1 MSQPTLIQFVWITI
15 SVVGGMFA
23 IVLVATVGHKSYVQ
37 LRTSYERRQRAVF
50 LPKIHAYIH
59 ADSGP
64 FSLFIAGPLG
74 SWDRRVILWTLL
86 DQIRYVR
93 GKVQQR
99 ITNAFE
105 DLGFVEAERRKLTDR
120 RWANRVEGAEKLG
133 RMMSRRPLRDL
144 MRLMDDPVPEVR
156 IRAAKALGAIGG
168 LEAVESLLAALRDTN
183 RWSALRIGD
192 ILATLGEAAVDPL
205 LREVPKLPP
214 QARVPAIDILGRLR
228 SPKAVRL
235 LEDLLSDPHEN
246 ARARAAHSLGV
257 IGDPRA
263 AAKLVQALADPEWP
277 VRAMAAKALGLLP
290 GTTGVPELKT
300 ALGDRE
306 WWVRSNAALALGS
319 KGEKGYQ
326 ALAGLL
332 DSPDAYAAQRAAS
345 MLQEAG
351 VFDRFVGSLVDGT
364 PRERAA
370 ARKLLGKLI
379 VLQRTDLLQ
388 DIAQRH
394 DDPAVR
400 EAVTA
405 LLTTHSDLA
414 AAAAG

>member
-1 MSQPTLIQFVWITI
+1 MSQATLVQFVWIVI
-15 SVVGGMFA
+15 VVVGSMFGL
-23 IVLVATVGHKSYVQ
+23 VLLVTLGHKLLVQ
-37 LRTSYERRQRAVF
+37 IRTGYERRQRAVF

-59 ADSGP
+59 ADTGHFGQYIP
-64 FSLFIAGPLG
+64 GPLG
-74 SWDRRVILWTLL
+74 VWDRRVILWTLL

-93 GKVQQR
+93 GRVQHR
-99 ITNAFE
+99 ITAAFE
-105 DLGFVEAERRKLTDR
+105 ELGFVDAERRKLADR
-120 RWANRVEGAEKLG
+120 RWVNRVEGAEKLG
-133 RMMSRRPLRDL
+133 RMMSRRPLPELVQL
-144 MRLMDDPVPEVR
+144 MRDPVPEVR

-168 LEAVESLLAALRDTN
+168 LEAVESLLGALKDTN
-183 RWSALRIGD
+183 RWSALRIAD

-205 LREVPKLPP
+205 LREVPKLPAM
-214 QARVPAIDILGRLR
+214 ARVPAIDILGRLR

-235 LEDLLSDPHEN
+235 LEDLLNDSHDN

-263 AAKLVQALADPEWP
+263 APKLVLALKDSEWP
-277 VRAMAAKALGLLP
+277 VRAMAAKALGMLP

-351 VFDRFVGSLVDGT
+351 VFDRFVGKLVDGT

-370 ARKLLGKLI
+370 ARKLLGKL
-379 VLQRTDLLQ
+379 VMLQRTDLLQ
-388 DIAQRH
+388 DIASRH

-400 EAVTA
+400 EAVTG
-405 LLTTHSDLA
+405 LLTA
-414 AAAAG
+414 QAEPVAAAG

>member
-1 MSQPTLIQFVWITI
+1 VSQATLVQFVWIVI
-15 SVVGGMFA
+15 VVVGSMFGL
-23 IVLVATVGHKSYVQ
+23 VLLVTLGHKLLVQ
-37 LRTSYERRQRAVF
+37 IRTGYERRQRAVF

-59 ADSGP
+59 ADTGHFGQYIP
-64 FSLFIAGPLG
+64 GPLG
-74 SWDRRVILWTLL
+74 VWDRRVILWTLL

-93 GKVQQR
+93 GRVQHR
-99 ITNAFE
+99 ITAAFE
-105 DLGFVEAERRKLTDR
+105 ELGFVDAERRKLADR
-120 RWANRVEGAEKLG
+120 RWVNRVEGAEKLG
-133 RMMSRRPLRDL
+133 RMMSRRPLPELVLL
-144 MRLMDDPVPEVR
+144 MHDPVPEVR

-168 LEAVESLLAALRDTN
+168 LEAVESLLGALKDTN
-183 RWSALRIGD
+183 RWSALRIAD

-205 LREVPKLPP
+205 LREVPKLPAM
-214 QARVPAIDILGRLR
+214 ARVPAIDILGRLR

-235 LEDLLSDPHEN
+235 LEDLLNDSHDN

-263 AAKLVQALADPEWP
+263 APKLVLALKDSEWP
-277 VRAMAAKALGLLP
+277 VRAMAAKALGMLP

-351 VFDRFVGSLVDGT
+351 VFDRFVGKLVDGT

-370 ARKLLGKLI
+370 ARKLLGKL
-379 VLQRTDLLQ
+379 VMLQRTDLLQ
-388 DIAQRH
+388 DIASRH

-400 EAVTA
+400 EAVTG
-405 LLTTHSDLA
+405 LLTA
-414 AAAAG
+414 QAEPVAAAG

>member
-1 MSQPTLIQFVWITI
+1 VSQATLVQFVWIVI
-15 SVVGGMFA
+15 VVVGSMFGL
-23 IVLVATVGHKSYVQ
+23 VLLVTLGHKLLVQ
-37 LRTSYERRQRAVF
+37 IRTGYERRQRAVF

-59 ADSGP
+59 ADTGHFGQYIP
-64 FSLFIAGPLG
+64 GPLG
-74 SWDRRVILWTLL
+74 VWDRRVILWTLL

-93 GKVQQR
+93 GRVQHR
-99 ITNAFE
+99 ITAAFE
-105 DLGFVEAERRKLTDR
+105 ELGFVDAERRKLADR
-120 RWANRVEGAEKLG
+120 RWVNRVEGAEKLG
-133 RMMSRRPLRDL
+133 RMMSRRPLPELVQL
-144 MRLMDDPVPEVR
+144 MRDPVPEVR

-168 LEAVESLLAALRDTN
+168 LEAVESLLGALKDTN
-183 RWSALRIGD
+183 RWSALRIAD

-205 LREVPKLPP
+205 LREVPKLPAM
-214 QARVPAIDILGRLR
+214 ARVPAIDILGRLR

-235 LEDLLSDPHEN
+235 LEDLLNDSHDN

-263 AAKLVQALADPEWP
+263 APKLVLALKDSEWP
-277 VRAMAAKALGLLP
+277 VRAMAAKALGMLP

-351 VFDRFVGSLVDGT
+351 VFDRFVGKLVDGT

-370 ARKLLGKLI
+370 ARKLLGKL
-379 VLQRTDLLQ
+379 VMLQRTDLLQ
-388 DIAQRH
+388 DIASRH

-400 EAVTA
+400 EAVTG
-405 LLTTHSDLA
+405 LLTA
-414 AAAAG
+414 QAEPVAAAG

>member
-1 MSQPTLIQFVWITI
+1 MSQTTLIQFVW
-15 SVVGGMFA
+15 VVIIVVASMFA
-23 IVLVATVGHKSYVQ
+23 LVLMVTLGHKLLVQ
-37 LRTSYERRQRAVF
+37 IRSSYERRQRAF
-50 LPKIHAYIH
+50 YLPKIHQYIH
-59 ADSGP
+59 ADTGHFGFYIP
-64 FSLFIAGPLG
+64 GPLG

-93 GKVQQR
+93 GRVQHR
-99 ITNAFE
+99 ITAAFE
-105 DLGFVEAERRKLTDR
+105 ELGFVESERRKLTHR
-120 RWANRVEGAEKLG
+120 RWVNRVEGAEHLG
-133 RMMSRRPLRDL
+133 RMMSRRPLPDL
-144 MRLMDDPVPEVR
+144 VKLMQDPIPEVR

-168 LEAVESLLAALRDTN
+168 LEAVESLLGALKDTN
-183 RWSALRIGD
+183 RWSALRIAD
-192 ILATLGEAAVDPL
+192 ILATLGESAVDPL
-205 LREVPKLPP
+205 LAEVPRLPP
-214 QARVPAIDILGRLR
+214 IARVPAIDILGRLR

-235 LEDLLSDPHEN
+235 LEQLLSDPHDN

-263 AAKLVQALADPEWP
+263 APKLVLALKDAEWP

-290 GTTGVPELKT
+290 GTSGVPELKK

-332 DSPDAYAAQRAAS
+332 DSPDTYAAQRAAS

-351 VFDRFVGSLVDGT
+351 VFDRFVSKLVDGT

-370 ARKLLGKLI
+370 ARKLLGKL
-379 VLQRTDLLQ
+379 VMLQRTDLLQ
-388 DIAQRH
+388 DIASRH
-394 DDPAVR
+394 EDPEVR
-400 EAVTA
+400 EAVSE
-405 LLTTHSDLA
+405 LLATQTEA
-414 AAAAG
+414 VAAAG

>member
-1 MSQPTLIQFVWITI
+1 MNQATLVQFVWIVI
-15 SVVGGMFA
+15 VVVGSMFGL
-23 IVLVATVGHKSYVQ
+23 VLLVTLGHKLLVQ
-37 LRTSYERRQRAVF
+37 IRTGYERRQRAIF

-59 ADSGP
+59 ADTGHFGQYIP
-64 FSLFIAGPLG
+64 GPLG
-74 SWDRRVILWTLL
+74 VWDRRVILWTLL

-93 GKVQQR
+93 GRVQHR
-99 ITNAFE
+99 ITAAFE
-105 DLGFVEAERRKLTDR
+105 ELGFVDAERRKLADR
-120 RWANRVEGAEKLG
+120 RWVNRVEGAEKLG
-133 RMMSRRPLRDL
+133 RMMSRRPLPELVQL
-144 MRLMDDPVPEVR
+144 MHDPVPEVR

-168 LEAVESLLAALRDTN
+168 LEAVESLLGALKDTN
-183 RWSALRIGD
+183 RWSALRIAD

-205 LREVPKLPP
+205 LREVPKLPAM
-214 QARVPAIDILGRLR
+214 ARVPAIDILGRLR

-235 LEDLLSDPHEN
+235 LEDLLSDSHDN

-263 AAKLVQALADPEWP
+263 APKLVLALKDSEWP
-277 VRAMAAKALGLLP
+277 VRAMAAKALGMLP

-351 VFDRFVGSLVDGT
+351 VFDRFVGKLVDGT

-370 ARKLLGKLI
+370 ARKLLGKL
-379 VLQRTDLLQ
+379 VMLQRTDLLQ
-388 DIAQRH
+388 DIASRH

-400 EAVTA
+400 EAVTG
-405 LLTTHSDLA
+405 LLTA
-414 AAAAG
+414 QAEPVAAAG

>member
-15 SVVGGMFA
+15 TVLGTMFGL
-23 IVLVATVGHKSYVQ
+23 VLAATLGHKAFVQ
-37 LRTSYERRQRAVF
+37 IRTTYERRQRAVF

-59 ADSGP
+59 ADSGHFGQYIP
-64 FSLFIAGPLG
+64 GPLG
-74 SWDRRVILWTLL
+74 AWDRRVILWTLL
-86 DQIRYVR
+86 EQIRYVR
-93 GKVQQR
+93 GKVQHR
-99 ITNAFE
+99 ISSAFE
-105 DLGFVEAERRKLTDR
+105 ELGFVEEARRLLTNR
-120 RWANRVEGAEKLG
+120 RWVNRVEGAEKLG
-133 RMMSRRPLRDL
+133 RMMSRRPLPDL
-144 MRLMDDPVPEVR
+144 VKLMYDPVPEVR

-168 LEAVESLLAALRDTN
+168 LEAVESLLGALKDTN
-183 RWSALRIGD
+183 RWSALRIAD

-205 LREVPKLPP
+205 LAEVPKLPAI
-214 QARVPAIDILGRLR
+214 ARVPAIDILGRLR

-235 LEDLLSDPHEN
+235 LEQLLDDPHEN

-263 AAKLVQALADPEWP
+263 AGKLVLALKDSEWP
-277 VRAMAAKALGLLP
+277 VRAMAAKALGMLP
-290 GTTGVPELKT
+290 GTAGVPELTKV
-300 ALGDRE
+300 LGDRE

-319 KGEKGYQ
+319 KGEKGYK

-351 VFDRFVGSLVDGT
+351 VFDRFVSKLVDGT

-370 ARKLLGKLI
+370 ARKLLGKLV

-394 DDPAVR
+394 EDPAVR
-400 EAVTA
+400 EAVA
-405 LLTTHSDLA
+405 ELLESQVETM
-414 AAAAG
+414 AAAG

>member
-1 MSQPTLIQFVWITI
+1 VNQATLVQFVWIVI
-15 SVVGGMFA
+15 VVVGSMFGL
-23 IVLVATVGHKSYVQ
+23 VLLVTLGHKLLVQ
-37 LRTSYERRQRAVF
+37 IRTGYERRQRAIF

-59 ADSGP
+59 ADTGHFGQYIP
-64 FSLFIAGPLG
+64 GPLG
-74 SWDRRVILWTLL
+74 AWDRRVILWTLL

-93 GKVQQR
+93 GRVQHR
-99 ITNAFE
+99 ITAAFE
-105 DLGFVEAERRKLTDR
+105 ELGFVDAERRKLADR
-120 RWANRVEGAEKLG
+120 RWVNRVEGAEKLG
-133 RMMSRRPLRDL
+133 RMMSRRPLPELVQL
-144 MRLMDDPVPEVR
+144 MHDPVPEVR

-168 LEAVESLLAALRDTN
+168 LEAVESLLGALKDTN
-183 RWSALRIGD
+183 RWSALRIAD

-205 LREVPKLPP
+205 LREVPKLPAM
-214 QARVPAIDILGRLR
+214 ARVPAIDILGRLR

-235 LEDLLSDPHEN
+235 LEDLLNDSHDN

-263 AAKLVQALADPEWP
+263 APKLVLALKDSEWP
-277 VRAMAAKALGLLP
+277 VRAMAAKALGMLP

-351 VFDRFVGSLVDGT
+351 VFDRFVGKLVDGT

-370 ARKLLGKLI
+370 ARKLLGKL
-379 VLQRTDLLQ
+379 VMLQRTDLLQ
-388 DIAQRH
+388 DIASRH

-400 EAVTA
+400 EAVTG
-405 LLTTHSDLA
+405 LLTA
-414 AAAAG
+414 QAEPVAAAG

>member
-1 MSQPTLIQFVWITI
+1 VSQTTLIQFVWIVI
-15 SVVGGMFA
+15 GVVGSMFA
-23 IVLVATVGHKSYVQ
+23 LVLLVTLGHKLFVQ
-37 LRTSYERRQRAVF
+37 IRTGYERRQRAIF
-50 LPKIHAYIH
+50 MPKIHAYIH
-59 ADSGP
+59 ADDGHFGKYIP
-64 FSLFIAGPLG
+64 GPLG
-74 SWDRRVILWTLL
+74 AWDRRVILWTLL

-93 GKVQQR
+93 GKVQHR
-99 ITNAFE
+99 ITAAFE
-105 DLGFVEAERRKLTDR
+105 ELGFVETERKKLADR
-120 RWANRVEGAEKLG
+120 RWVNRVEGAEKLG
-133 RMMSRRPLRDL
+133 RMMSRRPLSDL
-144 MRLMDDPVPEVR
+144 VTLMNDPVPEVR

-168 LEAVESLLAALRDTN
+168 LEAVESLLGALKDTN
-183 RWSALRIGD
+183 RWSALRIAD

-214 QARVPAIDILGRLR
+214 IARVPAIDILGRLR

-235 LEDLLSDPHEN
+235 LEDLLNDSHDN

-263 AAKLVQALADPEWP
+263 AAKLVLALKDPEWP
-277 VRAMAAKALGLLP
+277 VRAMAAKALGMLP
-290 GTTGVPELKT
+290 GTTGVRELK
-300 ALGDRE
+300 ASLGDRE

-351 VFDRFVGSLVDGT
+351 VLDRFVAKLVDGT

-370 ARKLLGKLI
+370 ARKLLGKL
-379 VLQRTDLLQ
+379 VALQRTDLLQ
-388 DIAQRH
+388 DIASRH
-394 DDPAVR
+394 EDPAVR
-400 EAVTA
+400 EALSE
-405 LLTTHSDLA
+405 LLASPTEA
-414 AAAAG
+414 VAAAG

>member
-1 MSQPTLIQFVWITI
+1 VSQTTLIQFVWIVI
-15 SVVGGMFA
+15 GVVGSMFA
-23 IVLVATVGHKSYVQ
+23 LVLLVTLGHKLFVQ
-37 LRTSYERRQRAVF
+37 IRTGYERRQRAEF
-50 LPKIHAYIH
+50 MPKIHAYIH
-59 ADSGP
+59 ADDGHFGRYIP
-64 FSLFIAGPLG
+64 GPLG
-74 SWDRRVILWTLL
+74 AWDRRVILWTLL

-93 GKVQQR
+93 GKVQHR
-99 ITNAFE
+99 ITAAFE
-105 DLGFVEAERRKLTDR
+105 ELGFVETERKKLADR
-120 RWANRVEGAEKLG
+120 RWVNRVEGAEKLG
-133 RMMSRRPLRDL
+133 RMMSRRPLSDL
-144 MRLMDDPVPEVR
+144 VTLMKDPVPEVR

-168 LEAVESLLAALRDTN
+168 LEAVESLLGALKDTN
-183 RWSALRIGD
+183 RWSALRIAD

-214 QARVPAIDILGRLR
+214 IARVPAIDILGRLR

-235 LEDLLSDPHEN
+235 LEDLLNDSHDN

-263 AAKLVQALADPEWP
+263 AAKLVLALKDPEWP
-277 VRAMAAKALGLLP
+277 VRAMAAKALGMLP
-290 GTTGVPELKT
+290 GTTGVRELK
-300 ALGDRE
+300 ASLGDRE

-351 VFDRFVGSLVDGT
+351 VLDRFVAKLVDGT

-370 ARKLLGKLI
+370 ARKLLGKL
-379 VLQRTDLLQ
+379 VALQRTDLLQ
-388 DIAQRH
+388 DIASRH
-394 DDPAVR
+394 EDPAVR
-400 EAVTA
+400 EALSE
-405 LLTTHSDLA
+405 LLASPTEA
-414 AAAAG
+414 VAAAG